1 MVLKGQVALITG
13 GAKGI
18 GRFVSHTFAQA
29 GANVAVADIESPD
42 KTAGEL
48 GEMGVESLA
57 VTADVRNE
65 ADVKAM
71 VDQVV
76 ARFGRIDVLV
86 NNAAI
91 VPHFSWGVPPWPKFR
106 DMEESFWQRII
117 GTNLGGTFLCTK
129 NVLPQ
134 MESQGGGHVLNVY
147 GGGGLGSTGGAYVIT
162 KEAIRIFSAFVA
174 EEVRDANVC
183 VVTVYPGAAIATEN
197 APEEVRARMPGPDSV
212 GQRFVLAAQA
222 DMDLSG
228 KLLDLVDDKLQVLE
242 PRAYSK

>member
-1 MVLKGQVALITG
+1 
-13 GAKGI
+13 
-18 GRFVSHTFAQA
+18 
-29 GANVAVADIESPD
+29 
-42 KTAGEL
+42 
-48 GEMGVESLA
+48 
-57 VTADVRNE
+57 
-65 ADVKAM
+65 
-71 VDQVV
+71 
-76 ARFGRIDVLV
+76 
-86 NNAAI
+86 
-91 VPHFSWGVPPWPKFR
+91 
-106 DMEESFWQRII
+106 MEESFWQRII

-129 NVLPQ
+129 HVLPQ